1 LKGEVNVELIRPAN
15 VSELLALP
23 LFMERV
29 PCGFPS
35 PAQDYVEQRIDL
47 NKLIV
52 QHPSSTYFVR
62 VSGESMTGAGI
73 NDGDMLV
80 VDSALRASHGDIV
93 VASVEGEFTVKRLQL
108 QPCLQLMPMNRQ
120 FKPIA
125 ISTEDALEVFGVV
138 TYVIKSVY

>member
-1 LKGEVNVELIRPAN
+1 
-15 VSELLALP
+15 
-23 LFMERV
+23 MERV

-108 QPCLQLMPMNRQ
+108 QPCLQLVPMNRK

>member
-1 LKGEVNVELIRPAN
+1 MEFIRPAN
-15 VSELLALP
+15 VSALLALP

-108 QPCLQLMPMNRQ
+108 QPCLQLVPMNRK

>member
-1 LKGEVNVELIRPAN
+1 MELIRPAN
-15 VSELLALP
+15 VSALLALP

-108 QPCLQLMPMNRQ
+108 QPCLQLMPMNRE

>member
-1 LKGEVNVELIRPAN
+1 MELIRPAN
-15 VSELLALP
+15 VSALLALP

-52 QHPSSTYFVR
+52 QHPSSTYFLR

>member
-1 LKGEVNVELIRPAN
+1 LEGEVNVELIRPAN
-15 VSELLALP
+15 VSALLALP

>member
-1 LKGEVNVELIRPAN
+1 MEFIRPAK
-15 VSELLALP
+15 VSALLPLP

-35 PAQDYVEQRIDL
+35 PAQDYVEQRLDL

-93 VASVEGEFTVKRLQL
+93 VASVDGEFTVKRLQL

>member
-1 LKGEVNVELIRPAN
+1 MEFIRPAKI
-15 VSELLALP
+15 SAPLLLP

-93 VASVEGEFTVKRLQL
+93 VASVDGEFTVKRLQL
-108 QPCLQLMPMNRQ
+108 QPCLQLIPMNRQ

-125 ISTEDALEVFGVV
+125 INTEDALEVFGVV